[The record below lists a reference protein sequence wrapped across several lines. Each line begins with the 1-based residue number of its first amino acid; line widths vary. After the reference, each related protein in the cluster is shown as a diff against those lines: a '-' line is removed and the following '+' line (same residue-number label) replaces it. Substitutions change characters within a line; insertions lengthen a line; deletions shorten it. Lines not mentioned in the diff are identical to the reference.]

1 MTEASDMAPDVPP
14 PKSPRRRRW
23 LIVGGSVLV
32 VVLVLGVLAP
42 RFAAGWLAKG
52 QLERLGIANQ
62 GVTSLTIDLWNSEI
76 DLGTVEFWSADAA
89 HGRIENVSISYDMAN
104 LFAGRALVDQL
115 RVRGIDIRINRDED
129 GSITVNGIK
138 LADLLG
144 PADQEDE
151 AGDQALE
158 EDTAEGGF
166 GVGLDGFLLEDSR
179 ALLRTDLGGELVV
192 EIDRLVIEDIRSWD
206 PDQPAVVGLTAL
218 VNDIEVQADAQVHLF
233 SETIMADAHVRLA
246 SIDLDKVTRFTGPLG
261 FDRRDGEVRVD
272 MVTSIQIEP
281 GGRLMMAGYADLTH
295 EGAALARPNLEYRV
309 GRQRVDIDGVVV
321 AEPVAAESDG
331 QGSTVLKAAG
341 SARVRSDQVE
351 VRAAEA
357 GTLTFDEADIH
368 LADLALFRDPEG
380 RIRLDV
386 VPSVQLMAAEVSGP
400 LGIETTQIRAALPAL
415 AATLDGASIAVRA
428 AGTAEVEDAG
438 LTLPGAQ
445 GATGPS
451 LRTGTVRAAF
461 DDLVI
466 SLAPERTKVAGHLG
480 LELSDL
486 VAVAPVAAGEAE
498 ASTGPIEIDLADL
511 GLQTSGDGLGL
522 TVKGALD
529 VRDLQGMLPNATDG
543 MPISV
548 EMSGV
553 SAELEGFDVA
563 LDSSGGGEVSGQA
576 ALGLAD
582 LAAEGPLGETAAMI
596 SAKTFDVALSAF
608 QAATSEQALQL
619 GATGS
624 TEVGGLQAQL
634 SGGESPVNIK
644 LERVT
649 SNFDSVKA
657 AMQSSG
663 TTQASGALTLA
674 LNEVAADVPYGDG
687 AAGVTTGELGL
698 TVSEFQLSVTD
709 GGTSI
714 EAVGSNK
721 LAGFRANL
729 PAADNAPPMALGLDG
744 LEVTIDQLAAE
755 VGPET
760 LTWQVKSTIA
770 GESISADVEGEG
782 AASVRLGTLA
792 LDGLEADHGMA
803 VSAQSLEIAGLEI
816 ELSDRTISAFAG
828 DGSGSP
834 GPENEG
840 PQATPASSETPPP
853 AVRLGRLT
861 IEQPAVA
868 RYSDTSLE
876 PAVNVEAELNRFEIA
891 NLDTADPSQ
900 RTDLHIEAT
909 INRRAELAL
918 SGWAALSDPPD
929 LDLDVD
935 LHDLELAS
943 FSPYAANAV
952 GMDME
957 SGVLATKLV
966 AAASRGDLEGKIDVE
981 VEDLILIPV
990 SEADAQA
997 ASTAIGMPVGAVV
1010 GLLEDPDGRI
1020 KLGFPISGTVQEP
1033 QIDPTEAITKAVA
1046 ATLKTVFPPTAIA
1059 GLLMSEGGS
1068 FEFRPIT
1075 FDEGSDELSDEGR
1088 EMVDGF
1094 MALLR
1099 EKPRLEVLLCGRAT
1113 PADAGEPRR
1122 EPDAS
1127 APRDGKPA
1135 AARDAEPQA
1144 VSEDP
1149 MIELAKARALA
1160 VETYLVEEQGL
1171 SPERLRECRPR
1182 YDAGDSGPPRVD
1194 LLLT

>member
-1 MTEASDMAPDVPP
+1 MTEASDLAPAVPP
-14 PKSPRRRRW
+14 PKPPRRRRW

-32 VVLVLGVLAP
+32 LVLVLGVVVP
-42 RFAAGWLAKG
+42 RFAAGWLAQE
-52 QLERLGIANQ
+52 QLERMGIANQ

-76 DLGTVEFWSADAA
+76 DLGTVEFWSADAE
-89 HGRIENVSISYDMAN
+89 HGRIENVSMAYDVAN

-115 RVRGIDIRINRDED
+115 RVRGIDIRISRDED

-144 PADQEDE
+144 PADEEDE
-151 AGDQALE
+151 DADRARE
-158 EDTAEGGF
+158 ETDEAGF
-166 GVGLDGFLLEDSR
+166 GVGLDGFLLENSR
-179 ALLRTDLGGELVV
+179 ALLETDLGGELVV

-281 GGRLMMAGYADLTH
+281 AGRVMMAGYADLTH
-295 EGAALARPNLEYRV
+295 EGAALARPNLNYRV
-309 GRQRVDIDGVVV
+309 GRQRVDIDGVVI
-321 AEPVAAESDG
+321 AEPVAAETNG
-331 QGSTVLKAAG
+331 QASTLLKAAG
-341 SARVRSDQVE
+341 SAQVRSDQVE

-357 GTLTFDEADIH
+357 GALTFDQAEIH
-368 LADLALFRDPEG
+368 LTDLALLRDSKG

-386 VPSVQLMAAEVSGP
+386 VPSVQVTAAEVSGP
-400 LGIETTQIRAALPAL
+400 LGIETTSIRAALPAL

-428 AGTAEVEDAG
+428 AGTAEAEDTG
-438 LTLPGAQ
+438 LTLPGAE
-445 GATGPS
+445 GAAGPS
-451 LRTGTVRAAF
+451 LKTGTLRAAF

-466 SLAPERTKVAGHLG
+466 SLAPERTKIAGHLG

-486 VAVAPVAAGEAE
+486 AAVAPLAMGEAE
-498 ASTGPIEIDLADL
+498 ASVGPIKIDLADV
-511 GLQTSGDGLGL
+511 GLRTSAGGLGL
-522 TVKGALD
+522 VVRGALD
-529 VRDLQGMLPNATDG
+529 VKSLQATLPGATDG
-543 MPISV
+543 ASTSIGLD
-548 EMSGV
+548 GV
-553 SAELEGFDVA
+553 SAAVAGLDVT
-563 LDSSGGGEVSGQA
+563 LDSSGAADVSGQA
-576 ALGLAD
+576 SLSLAD
-582 LAAEGPLGETAAMI
+582 LAAEVPLGETAAMI
-596 SAKTFDVALSAF
+596 SAKTFDVALPRL

-619 GATGS
+619 GVTGS
-624 TEVGGLQAQL
+624 AEVDGLQAQL
-634 SGGESPVNIK
+634 SGGESPLNVQ

-649 SNFDSVKA
+649 SDFDGVEA
-657 AMQSSG
+657 AIQSSG

-674 LNEVAADVPYGDG
+674 LNEVAADAPYGNG
-687 AAGVTTGELGL
+687 AADVTTGELGL
-698 TVSEFQLSVTD
+698 TLSELQLSLTD
-709 GGTSI
+709 GGASI

-721 LAGFRANL
+721 LVGFRANL
-729 PAADNAPPMALGLDG
+729 PAADNRPPMSVGLAG

-760 LTWQVKSTIA
+760 PTWQVKSTIA

-792 LDGLEADHGMA
+792 LDGLEADHGLA
-803 VSAQSLEIAGLEI
+803 ASARSLEIAGLEV
-816 ELSDRTISAFAG
+816 ELSDRTIGAFAG
-828 DGSGSP
+828 DGSGPP
-834 GPENEG
+834 GSETEVA
-840 PQATPASSETPPP
+840 QAVPASAEPAPP
-853 AVRLGRLT
+853 AVRLGMLT
-861 IEQPAVA
+861 IEQPAVV
-868 RYSDTSLE
+868 RYRDTSLE
-876 PAVNVEAELNRFEIA
+876 PAVDVEAELHRFEIA

-900 RTDLHIEAT
+900 RTDVRVEAT

-929 LDLDVD
+929 LDLDVE
-935 LHDLELAS
+935 LRDLELAS
-943 FSPYAANAV
+943 FSPYAADAV

-957 SGVLATKLV
+957 SGVLGTKLA
-966 AAASRGDLEGKIDVE
+966 AAASGGDLEGKIDVE

-997 ASTAIGMPVGAVV
+997 ASAAIGMPVGAVV

-1033 QIDPTEAITKAVA
+1033 QVDPKEAITKAVA
-1046 ATLKTVFPPTAIA
+1046 ATLKTLFPPTAIA

-1068 FEFRPIT
+1068 FEFRPVT

-1088 EMVDGF
+1088 EMVDGL

-1113 PADAGEPRR
+1113 PADAGEPLR
-1122 EPDAS
+1122 EANAS
-1127 APRDGKPA
+1127 AMDAKPA
-1135 AARDAEPQA
+1135 AASDAEPQA
-1144 VSEDP
+1144 ATEDP

-1160 VETYLVEEQGL
+1160 VETYLLEEHGL
-1171 SPERLRECRPR
+1171 PAERLHECRPR
-1182 YDAGDSGPPRVD
+1182 YDPADSGPPRVD